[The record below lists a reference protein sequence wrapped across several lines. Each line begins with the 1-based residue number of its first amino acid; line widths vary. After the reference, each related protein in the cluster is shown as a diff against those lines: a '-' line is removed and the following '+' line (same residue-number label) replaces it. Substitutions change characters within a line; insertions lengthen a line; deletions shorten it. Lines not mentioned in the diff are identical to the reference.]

1 MNNPTDSQEDETQ
14 SAAPKSTEYIAK
26 LGGRKFSLVV
36 LVFIGTAVLCWF
48 GKINEGIYSVVTVT
62 LIGAYI
68 TGNVLQKKL
77 N

>member
-1 MNNPTDSQEDETQ
+1 MNDITEPKDTPDK
-14 SAAPKSTEYIAK
+14 SAKPTEYIAK

-36 LVFIGTAVLCWF
+36 LVFLGTAVLCWF

-68 TGNVLQKKL
+68 TGNVLKKKI